1 MVRSDPDGAARR
13 RADAARPLLGAEGF
27 GGRRTDEL
35 ASTFL
40 TDHVGEG
47 GAQFLGW
54 ARAEGPVGLDPEVG
68 L

>member
-1 MVRSDPDGAARR
+1 MVRSDPARR
-13 RADAARPLLGAEGF
+13 RADAARPLLGSEGF
-27 GGRRTDEL
+27 SDKRTDEL
-35 ASTFL
+35 ASAFL
-40 TDHVGEG
+40 TDHAGEG